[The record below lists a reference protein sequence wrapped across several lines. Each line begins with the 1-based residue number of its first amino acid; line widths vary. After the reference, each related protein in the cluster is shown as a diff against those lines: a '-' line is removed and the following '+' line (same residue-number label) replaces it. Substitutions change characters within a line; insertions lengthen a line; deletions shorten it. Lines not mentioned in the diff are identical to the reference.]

1 MAMQANSCG
10 HEWVVELTCQEDE
23 SHLDSALIDVL
34 GDLLSVDNFAIY
46 INKHVTLQAPPIL
59 INTQQLNI
67 PRAQSSPINT

>member
-1 MAMQANSCG
+1 MQANSCG

-34 GDLLSVDNFAIY
+34 GDLLSVNNFAIY

-67 PRAQSSPINT
+67 LRAQSSPINT